1 MAGFIQ
7 ASDGT
12 CWGWV
17 SKETDTIATWMS
29 LASLS
34 GSHLWTSV
42 RGPEKTRCPPEGWV
56 CHIVSFLNWTPFLP
70 AHPCSVLDLTWA
82 SLAFAG
88 TARHLPPWIVTDF
101 TSSILLLPWG
111 GGRGSAHHLLILTV
125 PDTSIR
131 GCLSAIANSPIT
143 ILLSTPE
150 MDYWDLIVLEIEVK
164 KWLFFKIWIVI
175 GHNVHYKVMRCHS

>member
-1 MAGFIQ
+1 MADFIR

-12 CWGWV
+12 RRGWV
-17 SKETDTIATWMS
+17 SKETDTMATWMS

-34 GSHLWTSV
+34 GAHLWTSV
-42 RGPEKTRCPPEGWV
+42 RRPEKTLCPLEGWV
-56 CHIVSFLNWTPFLP
+56 CHTVSFLNWTPFLP
-70 AHPCSVLDLTWA
+70 AHPCSDLDLTRA

-111 GGRGSAHHLLILTV
+111 GRGSAHHLLIVTV

-131 GCLSAIANSPIT
+131 GCLSAITYSLMT
-143 ILLSTPE
+143 IPVSTQGMNTLIEIWLL
-150 MDYWDLIVLEIEVK
+150 
-164 KWLFFKIWIVI
+164 
-175 GHNVHYKVMRCHS
+175 